1 VTRVLIATK
10 NAGKLV
16 ELRRIFDLP
25 GLELIGVDELDA
37 SIPDVDEDRDT
48 LEGNAIKKASEL
60 AARTGLPTLADDS
73 GLEVDA
79 IGGAP
84 GVHSA
89 RYSGGGP
96 AANVTKLL
104 AALADVP
111 DERRTARFRC
121 VLAFIDPSAG
131 AEPIAVTSG
140 ACDGW
145 ITRERRGT
153 GGFGYDPILVPAG
166 RDETMA
172 EIGDDEKDRLS
183 HRGMACRAMRPVLE
197 AWLVRAEAERSGT

>member
-1 VTRVLIATK
+1 MRLLVATK

-25 GLELIGVDELDA
+25 GLELIGADELDA
-37 SIPDVDEDRDT
+37 SMPDVDEDRDT
-48 LEGNAIKKASEL
+48 LEGNAIKKATEL
-60 AARTGLPTLADDS
+60 AERTGLPTIADDS

-104 AALADVP
+104 EALANVP
-111 DERRTARFRC
+111 DEKRTARFRC
-121 VLAFIDPSAG
+121 VLAFVDPSVSLTPVAL
-131 AEPIAVTSG
+131 TSG
-140 ACDGW
+140 ACDGF
-145 ITRERRGT
+145 ITRDRRGT
-153 GGFGYDPILVPAG
+153 GGFGYDPILRPAG
-166 RDETMA
+166 FDRTMA
-172 EIGDDEKDRLS
+172 EIGDAEKDALS
-183 HRGMACRAMRPVLE
+183 HRGIACRAMRPVLE
-197 AWLVRAEAERSGT
+197 AWLARRGT

>member
-1 VTRVLIATK
+1 MTRVLIATK

-25 GLELIGVDELDA
+25 GLALIGVDELD
-37 SIPDVDEDRDT
+37 STIPDVVEDGDT
-48 LEGNAIKKASEL
+48 LEANARKKATEL
-60 AARTGLPTLADDS
+60 ALRTGLPTLADDS

-104 AALADVP
+104 GALDGVP
-111 DERRTARFRC
+111 DAERTARFRC
-121 VLAFIDPSAG
+121 VLCFIDPSLGPDPVAM
-131 AEPIAVTSG
+131 TSG

-145 ITRERRGT
+145 ITRSRRGD

-166 RDETMA
+166 LDRTMA
-172 EIGDDEKDRLS
+172 EIGDEEKDRLS
-183 HRGMACRAMRPVLE
+183 HRGIACRAMRPSLE
-197 AWLVRAEAERSGT
+197 AWLVGRGT